1 MFSYGNNEPNGRLH
15 FSTPEYLDKSQ
26 RHVLLNI
33 QITSKLSEN
42 VFLCNKKENVVR
54 DTVLIKKNSANS
66 SFIFQF
72 ESKNTEYS
80 RFIHECFQASF
91 IYK

>member
-26 RHVLLNI
+26 SHVLLNI

-42 VFLCNKKENVVR
+42 VFFLCNMKENVVR
-54 DTVLIKKNSANS
+54 DTVFIKQISANS
-66 SFIFQF
+66 SFIFHF
-72 ESKNTEYS
+72 ES
-80 RFIHECFQASF
+80 
-91 IYK
+91 

>member
-72 ESKNTEYS
+72 ES
-80 RFIHECFQASF
+80 
-91 IYK
+91 